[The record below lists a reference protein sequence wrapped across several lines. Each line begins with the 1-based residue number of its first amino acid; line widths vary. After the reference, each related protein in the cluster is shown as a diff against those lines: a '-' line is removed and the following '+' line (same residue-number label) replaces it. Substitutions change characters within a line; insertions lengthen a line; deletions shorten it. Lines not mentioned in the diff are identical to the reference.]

1 MKLEILPPPSYS
13 NRRGKVRGGDNNE
26 QNSITTRQVGQ
37 KNILKTKDIGANRK
51 NSQWPKL
58 QNLGVTNYDT
68 TG

>member
-1 MKLEILPPPSYS
+1 MKLEILPPPQLQQQ
-13 NRRGKVRGGDNNE
+13 GGEGEGGDNNE